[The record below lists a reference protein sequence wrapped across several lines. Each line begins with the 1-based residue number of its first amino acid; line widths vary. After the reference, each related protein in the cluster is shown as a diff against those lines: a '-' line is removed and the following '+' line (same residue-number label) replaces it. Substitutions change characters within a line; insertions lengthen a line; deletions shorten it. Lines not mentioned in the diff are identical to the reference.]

1 MRNTAGYTRWDH
13 KRYNINVETNIPY
26 LALHRM
32 ECIWNMTA
40 ETWNIIEFNWETA
53 YRLGL
58 NIRALK
64 TDIFLKAKTVAKY
77 NMLAETFLV

>member
-1 MRNTAGYTRWDH
+1 
-13 KRYNINVETNIPY
+13 
-26 LALHRM
+26 M

-40 ETWNIIEFNWETA
+40 ETLNIIEFNWETV

-64 TDIFLKAKTVAKY
+64 TDIFLKAKTV
-77 NMLAETFLV
+77 LL